1 MSDFLKTAF
10 DYKSMQL
17 KCLYRNEDIALVQT
31 GIEDEHLRT
40 VYSAPLKFPVHP
52 QDRPY
57 LYCSLVTSVDGRI
70 AFPDAAEGPYIASK
84 NYLAKEGS
92 AADWYTLN
100 VLRASADAILFG
112 AATLHNEPSGTG
124 HVYDASLEES
134 RVRMGMQE
142 IPWNIIPTLDGS
154 DVPFHHI
161 EFTCGKIPVIFY
173 TTPKGVQRCVHNSL
187 KPVEIIDSLE
197 ACRQTLKPEKNYI
210 VVTGADVMDNVLGMR
225 MLKTLGLQ
233 RILVESPSL
242 THLLL
247 QDALL
252 DEMFL
257 NYSCVYLGGDALTI
271 GKHFQSFDSVHHPH
285 TSLISVYL
293 HSSHY
298 MYLRH
303 KVLYGIGE
311 GREE

>member
-1 MSDFLKTAF
+1 MSDLMKTEF
-10 DYKSMQL
+10 PYEEMKL
-17 KCLYRNEDIALVQT
+17 TCLYQNEDMELIHI
-31 GIEDEHLRT
+31 GIEDKHLHT
-40 VYSAPLKFPVHP
+40 VYSSPLKFPAYP

-57 LYCSLVTSVDGRI
+57 LYCSLVTSIDGRI
-70 AFPDAAEGPYIASK
+70 AFPDAAEGPFIASR
-84 NYLAKEGS
+84 NFLAKEGS

-100 VLRASADAILFG
+100 ILRASADAILFG
-112 AATLHNEPSGTG
+112 AATLHTEPTGTG
-124 HVYDASLEES
+124 HVYDASLEAS
-134 RVRMGMQE
+134 RVSMGKQE

-154 DVPFHHI
+154 DIPFHHV
-161 EFTCGKIPVIFY
+161 EFTCGSIPVIFY
-173 TTPKGVQRCVHNSL
+173 TTPKGVQRCAHNSL
-187 KPVEIIDSLE
+187 RPVEIIDSLE
-197 ACRQTLKPEKNYI
+197 KCRQPLKPEINYI
-210 VVTGADVMDNVLGMR
+210 VVTGDEVMNNIEGMK
-225 MLKTLGLQ
+225 MLKALGLQ

-271 GKHFQSFDSVHHPH
+271 GKHFQGFDSKHHPH
-285 TSLISVYL
+285 TSLISLYM

-303 KVLYGIGE
+303 KVVYGVGE
-311 GREE
+311 HHV